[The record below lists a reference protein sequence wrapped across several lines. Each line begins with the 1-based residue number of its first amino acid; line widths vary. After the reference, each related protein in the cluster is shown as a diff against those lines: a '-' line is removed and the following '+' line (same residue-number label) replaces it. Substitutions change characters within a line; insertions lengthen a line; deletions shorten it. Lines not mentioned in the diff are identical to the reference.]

1 MTQPAKNAAPYDSPR
16 ATILLALALSA
27 TLAWACHQGPPPETS
42 GIPGF
47 EPTIQSVPIGKDEHF
62 SVIDSNEVVVA
73 SRDRS
78 LIGGIFLLIDDAQL
92 PYRRYF
98 QKLPPRTAVAMLLQP
113 GDSIAM
119 DSVIRASKAPIVV
132 YEHVTVPRDA
142 AGNPLPIARFLV
154 VSVRNKVARKWV
166 LAEDT
171 AGGPPIPDWILAG
184 ATQLV
189 TGFPS
194 AGARNAQLASQMND
208 LIPID
213 TLIKM
218 SINENAI
225 PSGVSGDVGLGG
237 LQRRDQR
244 GRPVGL
250 PQTPPKRLPRENV
263 AALEAASLMEFMWA
277 REGRGIVR
285 RIAEVTRRGEPLSVA
300 LAQTQSLPHD
310 VAGLEAAWKAS
321 LAPPKNTD
329 KKGDKKPPEKPR
341 GNK

>member
-1 MTQPAKNAAPYDSPR
+1 MTQRANTATRYHRPR
-16 ATILLALALSA
+16 ATILLALALLPA
-27 TLAWACHQGPPPETS
+27 LAWACHQGPPPETS

-47 EPTIQSVPIGKDEHF
+47 EPTIKSVPIGPNEHF
-62 SVIDSNEVVVA
+62 SVIDSNEVIVT

-113 GDSIAM
+113 GDSIGM

-132 YEHVTVPRDA
+132 YEHVNIPRDA

-154 VSVRNKVARKWV
+154 ASVRNKVARKWV

-171 AGGPPIPDWILAG
+171 SGGPPIPDWIIAG

-194 AGARNAQLASQMND
+194 AGARNAQLASQPND

-213 TLIKM
+213 TLTRM
-218 SINENAI
+218 SIGENAI
-225 PSGVSGDVGLGG
+225 PAGVSGDVGLGG
-237 LQRRDQR
+237 IQRRDQH

-250 PQTPPKRLPRENV
+250 PQTPPKRLPRENI

-285 RIAEVTRRGEPLSVA
+285 KVAEVTRRGEPLSAA
-300 LAQTQSLPHD
+300 LVQTQSLPHD
-310 VAGLEAAWKAS
+310 VPGLEAAWKAS
-321 LAPPKNTD
+321 LTPPKNTD
-329 KKGDKKPPEKPR
+329 KKGDKKPQEKP
-341 GNK
+341 GGE

>member
-1 MTQPAKNAAPYDSPR
+1 MTQPAKTAVPDHRHR
-16 ATILLALALSA
+16 ATIVLALALSA
-27 TLAWACHQGPPPETS
+27 TLTSACHQGPPPETS

-47 EPTIQSVPIGKDEHF
+47 EPTIQSVPIGPNEHF
-62 SVIDSNEVVVA
+62 SVIDSNEVIVA

-78 LIGGIFLLIDDAQL
+78 LIGGIFLLIDDAQF

-113 GDSIAM
+113 GDSVAM
-119 DSVIRASKAPIVV
+119 DSVIKASKAPVVV
-132 YEHVTVPRDA
+132 YEHVNIPRDN

-154 VSVRNKVARKWV
+154 MSVRNKVARKWV

-171 AGGPPIPDWILAG
+171 AGGPPIPDWIIAG

-194 AGARNAQLASQMND
+194 AGARNAQLASQLND

-213 TLIKM
+213 TLTRM
-218 SINENAI
+218 SIPETAI
-225 PSGVSGDVGLGG
+225 PAGVSGDVGLGG
-237 LQRRDQR
+237 IQRTDQR
-244 GRPVGL
+244 GRPVGM
-250 PQTPPKRLPRENV
+250 PQSPPKRLPRENV

-285 RIAEVTRRGEPLSVA
+285 RVADVTRHGQPLSAA

-310 VAGLEAAWKAS
+310 VPGLEAAWKAS
-321 LAPPKNTD
+321 LTPAKNTD

-341 GNK
+341 GK

>member
-1 MTQPAKNAAPYDSPR
+1 MTQPAKKAAPDDTPR
-16 ATILLALALSA
+16 ATTLLAVALSA
-27 TLAWACHQGPPPETS
+27 TVAWACHQGPPPETS

-47 EPTIQSVPIGKDEHF
+47 EPTIQSVPIGPNDHF

-78 LIGGIFLLIDDAQL
+78 LIGGIFLLVDDAQL

-98 QKLPPRTAVAMLLQP
+98 QKLPPRTAIALLLQP
-113 GDSIAM
+113 GDSMAM

-132 YEHVTVPRDA
+132 YEHVNVPRDN

-154 VSVRNKVARKWV
+154 ASVRNKVARKWV

-171 AGGPPIPDWILAG
+171 AGGPPIPDWIIAG

-194 AGARNAQLASQMND
+194 AGARNAQLASQLND

-213 TLIKM
+213 TLTRM
-218 SINENAI
+218 SIAENAI
-225 PSGVSGDVGLGG
+225 PAGVSGDVGLGG
-237 LQRRDQR
+237 LQRTDQR
-244 GRPVGL
+244 GRPL
-250 PQTPPKRLPRENV
+250 PPQSPPKRLPRENI

-277 REGRGIVR
+277 REGRGIIR
-285 RIAEVTRRGEPLSVA
+285 RVADVTRRGEPLSAA

-310 VAGLEAAWKAS
+310 VPGLEAAWKAS
-321 LAPPKNTD
+321 LTPAKNTD
-329 KKGDKKPPEKPR
+329 KKSDKKPSGR
-341 GNK
+341 

>member
-1 MTQPAKNAAPYDSPR
+1 MMQPENPAAPYHR
-16 ATILLALALSA
+16 YRVTIPLAVALSA
-27 TLAWACHQGPPPETS
+27 ALAGACHQGPPPETS

-47 EPTIQSVPIGKDEHF
+47 EPTIQSVPIGPNEHF
-62 SVIDSNEVVVA
+62 SVIDSNDVVVA

-98 QKLPPRTAVAMLLQP
+98 QKLPPRTAIALLLEP
-113 GDSIAM
+113 GDSVAM
-119 DSVIRASKAPIVV
+119 DSVIKASKAPIVV
-132 YEHVTVPRDA
+132 YEHVTIPRDN
-142 AGNPLPIARFLV
+142 AGNPVPIARFLV

-171 AGGPPIPDWILAG
+171 TGGPPIPDWIIAG

-194 AGARNAQLASQMND
+194 ARARNAQLASQLND

-213 TLIKM
+213 SLTRM
-218 SINENAI
+218 SIGENAI
-225 PSGVSGDVGLGG
+225 PAGVSGDVGLGG
-237 LQRRDQR
+237 IQRTDQR

-250 PQTPPKRLPRENV
+250 PQTPPKRLPRENI

-277 REGRGIVR
+277 REGRGIIR
-285 RIAEVTRRGEPLSVA
+285 RIADVTRHGQPLSAV

-310 VAGLEAAWKAS
+310 IPGLEAAWRAS
-321 LAPPKNTD
+321 LTPPKNTD
-329 KKGDKKPPEKPR
+329 KKGDKKPAEKP
-341 GNK
+341 NSE